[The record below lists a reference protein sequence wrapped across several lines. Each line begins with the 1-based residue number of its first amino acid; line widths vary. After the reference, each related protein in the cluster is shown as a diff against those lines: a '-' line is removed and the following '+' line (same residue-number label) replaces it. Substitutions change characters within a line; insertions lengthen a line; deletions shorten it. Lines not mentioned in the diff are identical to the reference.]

1 MKSVID
7 DEKNGMEA
15 LENQINVM
23 KAKYDLKKMQV
34 AQLNNKLEEKQKL
47 VNDAKKAYSRVQI
60 VFNHN

>member
-47 VNDAKKAYSRVQI
+47 VNDAKKAYSRV
-60 VFNHN
+60 

>member
-1 MKSVID
+1 MKYVID
-7 DEKNGMEA
+7 DEKNGMES

-47 VNDAKKAYSRVQI
+47 VNDAKKAYSRV
-60 VFNHN
+60 

>member
-1 MKSVID
+1 MKYVID

-47 VNDAKKAYSRVQI
+47 VNDAKKAYSRV
-60 VFNHN
+60 

>member
-1 MKSVID
+1 MKYLIEE
-7 DEKNGMEA
+7 EKNGMEA

-47 VNDAKKAYSRVQI
+47 VNDAKKAYSRV
-60 VFNHN
+60 